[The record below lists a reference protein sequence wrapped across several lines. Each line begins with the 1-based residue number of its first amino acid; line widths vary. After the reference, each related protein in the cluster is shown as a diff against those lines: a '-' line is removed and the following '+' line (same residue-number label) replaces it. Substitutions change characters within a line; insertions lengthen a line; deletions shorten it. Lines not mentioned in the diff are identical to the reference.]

1 MLEKQIEAYF
11 KKVVEQLG
19 GKSYKFTSPAHRG
32 VADRVACLPDGS
44 CWFVE
49 IKTEGGKL
57 SELQK
62 LFASDMQRLNQHYAC
77 LWNKDDIDVWAKAT
91 TLSRHGG

>member
-1 MLEKQIEAYF
+1 MLEKVVEAYF

-32 VADRVACLPDGS
+32 VADRVACLPNGET
-44 CWFVE
+44 WFVE

-62 LFASDMQRLNQHYAC
+62 VFASDMAKLNQHYAC
-77 LWNKDDIDVWAKAT
+77 LWNKDDIELWRNQWINRK
-91 TLSRHGG
+91 

>member
-1 MLEKQIEAYF
+1 MLERQVEAYL

-44 CWFVE
+44 TWFVE
-49 IKTEGGKL
+49 IKTDGGKL

-62 LFASDMQRLNQHYAC
+62 LFAADMARLNQHYAC
-77 LWNKDDIDVWAKAT
+77 LWNKQDIDLWRDKC
-91 TLSRHGG
+91 LMKK

>member
-1 MLEKQIEAYF
+1 MLEKAVEAYF

-32 VADRVACLPDGS
+32 VADRVACLPNGET
-44 CWFVE
+44 WFVE

-77 LWNKDDIDVWAKAT
+77 LWNKDDIDEWANAT
-91 TLSRHGG
+91 TLSRSRS

>member
-1 MLEKQIEAYF
+1 MLEKQVEAYF

-32 VADRVACLPDGS
+32 VADRVACLPNGQT
-44 CWFVE
+44 WFVE

-62 LFASDMQRLNQHYAC
+62 LFAADMARLNQHYAC
-77 LWNKDDIDVWAKAT
+77 LWNKDDIDEWANAT
-91 TLSRHGG
+91 TLSRSRS

>member
-1 MLEKQIEAYF
+1 MLEKQVEAYF

-32 VADRVACLPDGS
+32 VADRVACLPNGET
-44 CWFVE
+44 WFVE

-62 LFASDMQRLNQHYAC
+62 LFASDMARLNQHYAC
-77 LWNKDDIDVWAKAT
+77 LWNKDDIDEWTKSVARF
-91 TLSRHGG
+91 S

>member
-1 MLEKQIEAYF
+1 MLEKAVEAYF

-77 LWNKDDIDVWAKAT
+77 LWNKDDIDLWK
-91 TLSRHGG
+91 LDYLRKNG

>member
-1 MLEKQIEAYF
+1 MLEKQVEAYF

-32 VADRVACLPDGS
+32 VADRVACLPNGS
-44 CWFVE
+44 TWFVE
-49 IKTEGGKL
+49 IKTDGGKL

-62 LFASDMQRLNQHYAC
+62 LFAADMARLNQHYAC
-77 LWNKDDIDVWAKAT
+77 LWNKEDIDEWANAT
-91 TLSRHGG
+91 TLSRNRR

>member
-1 MLEKQIEAYF
+1 MLERQVEAYF

-44 CWFVE
+44 TWFVE

-62 LFASDMQRLNQHYAC
+62 LFAADMARLNQHYAC
-77 LWNKDDIDVWAKAT
+77 LWNKDDIDEWAIAT
-91 TLSRHGG
+91 TLPRSRS

>member
-1 MLEKQIEAYF
+1 MLEKQVEAYF

-32 VADRVACLPDGS
+32 VADRVACLPNGTVVM
-44 CWFVE
+44 VE
-49 IKTEGGKL
+49 IKTIGGKL

-62 LFASDMQRLNQHYAC
+62 VFAADMKRLNVPYEC
-77 LWNKDDIDVWAKAT
+77 LWSKEEVDEFVKKYIK
-91 TLSRHGG
+91 

>member
-1 MLEKQIEAYF
+1 MLEKAVEAYF

-32 VADRVACLPDGS
+32 VADRVACLPNGET
-44 CWFVE
+44 WFVE

-62 LFASDMQRLNQHYAC
+62 LFASDMQKLNQHYAC
-77 LWNKDDIDVWAKAT
+77 LWNKDDIDEWSNQWK
-91 TLSRHGG
+91 

>member
-1 MLEKQIEAYF
+1 MLEKQVEAYF

-32 VADRVACLPDGS
+32 VADRVACLPNGET
-44 CWFVE
+44 WFVE

-77 LWNKDDIDVWAKAT
+77 LWNKDDIDEWANAT
-91 TLSRHGG
+91 TLSRSRS

>member
-1 MLEKQIEAYF
+1 MLEKAVEAYF

-32 VADRVACLPDGS
+32 VTDRVACLPDGS
-44 CWFVE
+44 TWFVE

-62 LFASDMQRLNQHYAC
+62 LFAADMARLNQHYAC
-77 LWNKDDIDVWAKAT
+77 LWNKDDIDEWAIAT
-91 TLSRHGG
+91 TLPRSRS

>member
-1 MLEKQIEAYF
+1 MLEKAVEAYF

-32 VADRVACLPDGS
+32 VADRVACLPNGET
-44 CWFVE
+44 WFVE

-77 LWNKDDIDVWAKAT
+77 LWNKDGIDEWAKAT
-91 TLSRHGG
+91 TLSRSRI

>member
-1 MLEKQIEAYF
+1 MLEKQVEAYF

-32 VADRVACLPDGS
+32 VADRVACLPNGAT
-44 CWFVE
+44 WFVE

-62 LFASDMQRLNQHYAC
+62 VFGAEMVRLKQNYAV
-77 LWNKDDIDVWAKAT
+77 LWNKDDIELWKNQIK
-91 TLSRHGG
+91 